1 MRMPPPDRVDVL
13 DAEDPLVAFTDAHR
27 EHRLLA
33 LRTSGTAGSP
43 RTVVRTTDSWVDSF
57 AHVSTLLGVD
67 SSSRVWVPGPVTA
80 TMNLFAA
87 AHTQWAGASLAPG
100 PRDATHAHLTPWA
113 LRRELAT
120 RPGDLAGLH
129 VLTAGD
135 RLERTTYDAA
145 RSAGAEVSHYYGA
158 AEVSFVAWG
167 DHADALRP
175 FPGVEVSSRDGALWV
190 RSAYTCQGYRE
201 VDHVLQR
208 DADDWVTVGD
218 RGEVADGF
226 VRVHGRDG
234 GITTGGATVLVADIE
249 HPLREQ
255 TTGDLAVVGLPHGDL
270 GEIVVAVV
278 SRQEDVARLASH
290 ARRVLDAAQRPRRWL
305 HLDPLPL
312 TAAGKVDRV
321 ALAAEVAAMVT
332 RGGDE

>member
-1 MRMPPPDRVDVL
+1 MDVL
-13 DAEDPLVAFTDAHR
+13 GAEDPLVAFTDAHR

-43 RTVVRTTDSWVDSF
+43 RTVVRTTESWMESF
-57 AHVSTLLGVD
+57 PHVSALLGID
-67 SSSRVWVPGPVTA
+67 SSSRVWVPGPITA

-87 AHTQWAGASLAPG
+87 AHADWAGAALATG
-100 PRDATHAHLTPWA
+100 PHDATHAHLTPWA

-145 RSAGAEVSHYYGA
+145 RSVGAEVSHYYGA
-158 AEVSFVAWG
+158 AELSFVAWG

-175 FPGVEVSSRDGALWV
+175 FPGVEVASRDGALWV
-190 RSAYTCQGYRE
+190 RSPYTCQGYRE
-201 VDHVLQR
+201 DEHLLQR
-208 DADDWVTVGD
+208 DAEGWVGVGD
-218 RGEVADGF
+218 RGEVVDGF

-249 HPLREQ
+249 RPLREQ
-255 TTGDLAVVGLPHGDL
+255 TTGDLAVVGLPHADL
-270 GEIVVAVV
+270 GEVVVAVV
-278 SRQEDVARLASH
+278 SRHDDVARLASH
-290 ARRVLDAAQRPRRWL
+290 ARRVLDPAQRPRRWL
-305 HLDPLPL
+305 HLDPLPRNP
-312 TAAGKVDRV
+312 TGKIDRV
-321 ALAAEVAAMVT
+321 ALAAEVAAMAA